1 MAAPDPNGR
10 TRPLSPHLD
19 VYKWQIQMV
28 TSILHRAT
36 GIALVAGML
45 GLVWGLVAL
54 AGGEKSWAA
63 FNYVR
68 RSNVSVQSGNA
79 SYILDGVSVQF
90 KQGIGS
96 RGKWMATLLGGYA
109 VYHYQ
114 GNVFASRVDNAY
126 RVSTGLDYLIQVWLT
141 AGVSYEFN
149 KFDSTYS
156 GVSDYDVHRITVKLA
171 VGY

>member
-19 VYKWQIQMV
+19 VYKWQVQMV

-63 FNYVR
+63 FATCAGSLLGQLVLFGFSWALAYHLINGVR
-68 RSNVSVQSGNA
+68 HLVQDAGHGWSIPEFVRSSWIS
-79 SYILDGVSVQF
+79 I
-90 KQGIGS
+90 IGS
-96 RGKWMATLLGGYA
+96 VVLVVVVWAIVLFRGGAA
-109 VYHYQ
+109 
-114 GNVFASRVDNAY
+114 
-126 RVSTGLDYLIQVWLT
+126 
-141 AGVSYEFN
+141 
-149 KFDSTYS
+149 
-156 GVSDYDVHRITVKLA
+156 
-171 VGY
+171 

>member
-19 VYKWQIQMV
+19 VYKWQVQMA

-63 FNYVR
+63 FAACAGSWLGQLILFGFSWALAYHLLNGVR
-68 RSNVSVQSGNA
+68 HLVQDAGHGYAIPDFVRSSWIS
-79 SYILDGVSVQF
+79 I
-90 KQGIGS
+90 IGS
-96 RGKWMATLLGGYA
+96 VLLVVLVWAIVLLRGGAA
-109 VYHYQ
+109 
-114 GNVFASRVDNAY
+114 
-126 RVSTGLDYLIQVWLT
+126 
-141 AGVSYEFN
+141 
-149 KFDSTYS
+149 
-156 GVSDYDVHRITVKLA
+156 
-171 VGY
+171 

>member
-19 VYKWQIQMV
+19 VYKWQVQMV

-63 FNYVR
+63 FATCAGSLLGQLVLFGFSWALAYHLINGVR
-68 RSNVSVQSGNA
+68 HLVQDAGHGWSIPGVGRSGWMSM
-79 SYILDGVSVQF
+79 
-90 KQGIGS
+90 IGS
-96 RGKWMATLLGGYA
+96 VVLVVVVWAIVLFRGGAA
-109 VYHYQ
+109 
-114 GNVFASRVDNAY
+114 
-126 RVSTGLDYLIQVWLT
+126 
-141 AGVSYEFN
+141 
-149 KFDSTYS
+149 
-156 GVSDYDVHRITVKLA
+156 
-171 VGY
+171 